1 MNQATYFVNIR
12 TFSSFILLICLLF
25 FIRCKD
31 GEEYEKQVKA
41 LMSQPEIV
49 KAFEYIDHNADSI
62 LSEWIEITE
71 INAPSGR
78 EGKRAAF
85 IEKLL
90 DKYRLDEVYY
100 DSAGNLIAVR
110 KGTGGS
116 PVVIIDAHLD
126 TVFQDGLNIKA
137 KIQDGKIYAP
147 GIGDNARNIEAILA
161 TIRALN
167 YGKIET
173 KGDLVFVF
181 TIEEE
186 TSLRGAEEFIR
197 ENKGRIDY
205 YIALDGGYE
214 GFTYGGIGIKWHK
227 YSVIGPGGHTFSPN
241 PPYSATLP
249 LARAVNRIYE
259 LPLPKNATTRLNVGM
274 VGGARV
280 VNAKA
285 DEAWFT
291 VDLRS
296 TSNEIIAELDK
307 EIAGIVKE
315 ESEREKMTFKSEVIL
330 SRPAARIP
338 GHRESRLVKTA
349 EAIHNY
355 MGLRGPITVSGS
367 NNSIAA
373 LLAGIP
379 AISTG
384 TAPCGKG
391 HSLDEWCEIEPF
403 YKGIKKVL
411 LLEVALAQLVSSN
424 SGIQ

>member
-1 MNQATYFVNIR
+1 
-12 TFSSFILLICLLF
+12 
-25 FIRCKD
+25 
-31 GEEYEKQVKA
+31 
-41 LMSQPEIV
+41 MSHPEIV
-49 KAFEYIDHNADSI
+49 KAFEYIDHNPDYI
-62 LSEWIEITE
+62 LSEWIAITE

-78 EGKRAAF
+78 EDKRAAH

-110 KGTGGS
+110 KGTDGS

-227 YSVIGPGGHTFSPN
+227 YSIIG
-241 PPYSATLP
+241 
-249 LARAVNRIYE
+249 
-259 LPLPKNATTRLNVGM
+259 
-274 VGGARV
+274 
-280 VNAKA
+280 
-285 DEAWFT
+285 
-291 VDLRS
+291 
-296 TSNEIIAELDK
+296 
-307 EIAGIVKE
+307 
-315 ESEREKMTFKSEVIL
+315 
-330 SRPAARIP
+330 
-338 GHRESRLVKTA
+338 
-349 EAIHNY
+349 
-355 MGLRGPITVSGS
+355 
-367 NNSIAA
+367 
-373 LLAGIP
+373 
-379 AISTG
+379 
-384 TAPCGKG
+384 
-391 HSLDEWCEIEPF
+391 
-403 YKGIKKVL
+403 
-411 LLEVALAQLVSSN
+411 
-424 SGIQ
+424 